1 MIKAIAYA
9 IVGLATTGTG
19 SLAAECFTII
29 SPTNPNQEQCKEVAR
44 TPDRQRIYKC
54 CR

>member
-1 MIKAIAYA
+1 MIKLVSYAIA
-9 IVGLATTGTG
+9 GLAITGTE
-19 SLAAECFTII
+19 SLAAECFTAI
-29 SPTNPNQEQCKEVAR
+29 SPTNPNREEYKEVAR

>member
-1 MIKAIAYA
+1 MIKLVSTA
-9 IVGLATTGTG
+9 IVGLAITGTG
-19 SLAAECFTII
+19 SLAAECFTVI
-29 SPTNPNQEQCKEVAR
+29 SPTNPNREECKEVAR